1 MTLVGYSDRPG
12 AAPGERI
19 RFMVSC
25 EQPAYDVRLV
35 RLIHGDTNPGGPGFK
50 QVVVPSAIDGRRPGK
65 RETIRSGSYVDIALD
80 GVDMSREVSFCAFVQ
95 ATDPAAGAVQ
105 VIAGQ
110 GAPMD
115 GTGWAL
121 ALSGDGDLQV
131 FGSGQVVVPLGP
143 MRRWAW
149 YVLALSLRIREDGAT
164 ATGTAWRRP
173 VRPWPDDP
181 PAEVAFEAASILPPP
196 GTALMLAGA
205 RDAAGRHAHHFDGR
219 IDRPRLLAGTV
230 TGERMQAWAERPD
243 DLATLAEAGELA
255 GAWDFSR
262 DVDTAL
268 ARDVSG
274 NGRHGRVVNL
284 PARAVTGHNFRG
296 EETCFRLAPDQ
307 YGAIHFHRDDLEDAG
322 WAEDF
327 ALQVPDDLPSGVYA
341 AWLTTPDGR
350 HEEHVPFVV
359 RPPRGRRTSRIAV
372 LMSTVTYQCYS
383 NYTDLGPGA
392 WREGVT
398 ATWTSNAPFADPSL
412 SRDVYRYIDQNALYG
427 PYDRHTDGSG
437 VVYGSW
443 LKPNLTMRPKF
454 RYRVMATP
462 PRFPADLYL
471 VDWLDAKGI
480 EADFLTDHDLH
491 AEGAELL
498 DGYRVV
504 ISSSHHEYWTGPMLD
519 ALGSY
524 LDAGGRFM
532 YLSGNGLYG
541 VASIDPVR
549 PHVLEVRRWGTSWPF
564 EVHPAERYH
573 STTGEPGG
581 TWRNRGR
588 PPNLLVGVGT
598 AGAEF
603 GAGVPFHRMPAS
615 RDPRVAFIFEGV
627 GDDEPIGD
635 FPNLQVRHG
644 AAGYEFDRVEAE
656 LGSPPGTLLLA
667 SSVGFDTAL
676 ANPMIDERLWFMAGR
691 DGAKPDDPQRPDIP
705 HRFVRADMAYL
716 EYPNGGA
723 VFSAGAICWRGGLS
737 WNGYDNNVSRIT
749 ENVLR
754 AFTSRPGPA

>member
-1 MTLVGYSDRPG
+1 
-12 AAPGERI
+12 
-19 RFMVSC
+19 MVSC

-50 QVVVPSAIDGRRPGK
+50 QRVVPSAIDGRRPGK
-65 RETIRSGSYVDIALD
+65 RETIRSGSCVDIALD
-80 GVDMSREVSFCAFVQ
+80 GVGVDLSREVSFCAFVQ
-95 ATDPAAGAVQ
+95 ATDPAAGTPQ

-110 GAPMD
+110 GTPVD

-121 ALSGDGDLQV
+121 ALSAEGDLQV
-131 FGSGQVVVPLGP
+131 IGAGQVVARLGP

-149 YVLALSLRIREDGAT
+149 YLLALSLRIREDGAD

-173 VRPWPDDP
+173 VRAWPDDP
-181 PAEVAFEAASILPPP
+181 PAEVAFAAGSILPAP
-196 GTALMLAGA
+196 GAALMLAGA
-205 RDAAGRHAHHFDGR
+205 RDAAGGHAHHFDGR

-230 TGERMQAWAERPD
+230 TGERLRAWADRPD
-243 DLATLAEAGELA
+243 DLTTLAEAGELA

-296 EETCFRLAPDQ
+296 EETCFRLAPEQ

-392 WREGVT
+392 WREG
-398 ATWTSNAPFADPSL
+398 ADPAWTSNAPFADPSL
-412 SRDVYRYIDQNALYG
+412 SRDVYRYIDDNALYG
-427 PYDRHTDGSG
+427 PYDRHPDGSG
-437 VVYGSW
+437 VMYGSW

-454 RYRVMATP
+454 RYRPMAVP

-471 VDWLDAKGI
+471 VDWLDARGI

-491 AEGAELL
+491 AEGSALL

-519 ALGSY
+519 ALGAY

-541 VASIDPVR
+541 VASIDPNR
-549 PHVLEVRRWGTSWPF
+549 PHVLEVRRWGTSWA
-564 EVHPAERYH
+564 VRGA
-573 STTGEPGG
+573 PG
-581 TWRNRGR
+581 RAL
-588 PPNLLVGVGT
+588 PQH
-598 AGAEF
+598 
-603 GAGVPFHRMPAS
+603 HR
-615 RDPRVAFIFEGV
+615 R
-627 GDDEPIGD
+627 
-635 FPNLQVRHG
+635 
-644 AAGYEFDRVEAE
+644 
-656 LGSPPGTLLLA
+656 
-667 SSVGFDTAL
+667 
-676 ANPMIDERLWFMAGR
+676 AGR
-691 DGAKPDDPQRPDIP
+691 HLAQ
-705 HRFVRADMAYL
+705 
-716 EYPNGGA
+716 
-723 VFSAGAICWRGGLS
+723 
-737 WNGYDNNVSRIT
+737 
-749 ENVLR
+749 
-754 AFTSRPGPA
+754 PGPAAQPAGRRRHRRRRVRSRSPVPPRAGKPRSAGGVHLRRRGRRRADRRLPQSAGPARRRRVRVRPRGGRARLPARHAAAGIVGRLRHRAGQPHDRRAALVHGRPRRRQAGRPATAGLAAPLRARRHGLPGVPERRSGVLCRRHLLAGRPLLERLRQQRLPHHGERPAGVRDLIRLAPWYADADVHIIHALMC

>member
-1 MTLVGYSDRPG
+1 MTLVGYSDRPSV
-12 AAPGERI
+12 APGERI
-19 RFMVSC
+19 QFMVSC

-35 RLIHGDTNPGGPGFK
+35 RLIHGDTNPNGPGFK
-50 QVVVPSAIDGRRPGK
+50 QRLVPSATDGRKPGK
-65 RETIRSGSYVDIALD
+65 REVIRSGSYVDVALD
-80 GVDMSREVSFCAFVQ
+80 GVDLSREVTFCAFVQ
-95 ATDPAAGAVQ
+95 ATNPAAGAAQ

-110 GAPMD
+110 GTPLD

-121 ALSGDGDLQV
+121 ALSAEGDLQV
-131 FGSGQVVVPLGP
+131 IGGGKVVARLGA
-143 MRRWAW
+143 MQRWAW
-149 YVLALSLRIREDGAT
+149 YLLALSLRVKEDGT
-164 ATGTAWRRP
+164 ATLGTAWRRP
-173 VRPWPDDP
+173 LRAWPDDP
-181 PAEVAFEAASILPPP
+181 PGVVAFEAESILPPP
-196 GTALMLAGA
+196 GAALMLAGA
-205 RDAAGRHAHHFDGR
+205 RDAAGRPAHHFDGR

-230 TGERMQAWAERPD
+230 TGERLQAWADLPD
-243 DLATLAEAGELA
+243 DLATLAEAGDLA

-262 DVDTAL
+262 DIGTAL

-284 PARAVTGHNFRG
+284 PARGVTGHNFRG
-296 EETCFRLAPDQ
+296 DETCFRLAPHQ

-327 ALQVPDDLPSGVYA
+327 ALTVPDDLPSGVYA

-359 RPPRGRRTSRIAV
+359 RPPRGRRSSRIAV

-383 NYTDLGPGA
+383 NYTDLGVGA
-392 WREGVT
+392 WRDGAA
-398 ATWTSNAPFADPSL
+398 ATWSSNAPFADPSL
-412 SRDVYRYIDQNALYG
+412 SRDVYRYIDENALYG
-427 PYDRHTDGSG
+427 PYDLHLDGSG
-437 VVYGSW
+437 VMYSSW

-454 RYRVMATP
+454 RYRVMAAP

-480 EADFLTDHDLH
+480 EVDYLTDHDLH
-491 AEGAELL
+491 AGGRDLL

-519 ALGSY
+519 ALGAY

-541 VASIDPVR
+541 VASIDPAR
-549 PHVLEVRRWGTSWPF
+549 PHVMEVRRWGTSWPF
-564 EVHPAERYH
+564 EVHPADRYH

-603 GAGVPFHRMPAS
+603 GSGVPFHRMPAS

-635 FPNLQVRHG
+635 FANLQVRHG

-656 LGSPPGTLLLA
+656 LGSPPGTLVLA

-676 ANPMIDERLWFMAGR
+676 AKPMIDERLWFAAGR
-691 DGAKPDDPQRPDIP
+691 DGAGTDDPQRPDTP

-723 VFSAGAICWRGGLS
+723 VFSAGAICWRGALS

-754 AFTSRPGPA
+754 AFST

>member
-1 MTLVGYSDRPG
+1 M
-12 AAPGERI
+12 
-19 RFMVSC
+19 
-25 EQPAYDVRLV
+25 
-35 RLIHGDTNPGGPGFK
+35 
-50 QVVVPSAIDGRRPGK
+50 
-65 RETIRSGSYVDIALD
+65 
-80 GVDMSREVSFCAFVQ
+80 
-95 ATDPAAGAVQ
+95 
-105 VIAGQ
+105 
-110 GAPMD
+110 
-115 GTGWAL
+115 
-121 ALSGDGDLQV
+121 
-131 FGSGQVVVPLGP
+131 
-143 MRRWAW
+143 
-149 YVLALSLRIREDGAT
+149 
-164 ATGTAWRRP
+164 
-173 VRPWPDDP
+173 
-181 PAEVAFEAASILPPP
+181 
-196 GTALMLAGA
+196 
-205 RDAAGRHAHHFDGR
+205 
-219 IDRPRLLAGTV
+219 
-230 TGERMQAWAERPD
+230 
-243 DLATLAEAGELA
+243 
-255 GAWDFSR
+255 
-262 DVDTAL
+262 
-268 ARDVSG
+268 
-274 NGRHGRVVNL
+274 
-284 PARAVTGHNFRG
+284 TGHNFRG
-296 EETCFRLAPDQ
+296 DETCFRLAPDQ
-307 YGAIHFHRDDLEDAG
+307 YGAIHLHRDDLEDAG

-327 ALQVPDDLPSGVYA
+327 ALQVPDELPSGVYA

-350 HEEHVPFVV
+350 HEEHLPFVV
-359 RPPRGRRTSRIAV
+359 RPPRGRRTSRVAL

-383 NYTDLGPGA
+383 NDTDLGPGA
-392 WREGVT
+392 WREG
-398 ATWTSNAPFADPSL
+398 AEPTWASNAPFADPSL

-427 PYDRHTDGSG
+427 LYDRHTDGSG
-437 VVYGSW
+437 VMYGSW

-454 RYRVMATP
+454 RYRIMATP

-480 EADFLTDHDLH
+480 EVDFLTDHDLH

-498 DGYRVV
+498 EGYRVV

-519 ALGSY
+519 ALGAY
-524 LDAGGRFM
+524 LGSGGRFM

-541 VASIDPVR
+541 VASIDPAR

-667 SSVGFDTAL
+667 SSVGFETEL
-676 ANPMIDERLWFMAGR
+676 ARPMIDERLWFMAGR
-691 DGAKPDDPQRPDIP
+691 DGAGTDAPQRPDAP

-723 VFSAGAICWRGGLS
+723 VFSAGAICWRGALS

-754 AFTSRPGPA
+754 AFAS